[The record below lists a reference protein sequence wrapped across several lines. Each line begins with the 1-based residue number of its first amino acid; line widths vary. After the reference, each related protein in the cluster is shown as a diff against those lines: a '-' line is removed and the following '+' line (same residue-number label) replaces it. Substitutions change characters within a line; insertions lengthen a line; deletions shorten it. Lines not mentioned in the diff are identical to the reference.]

1 MNYPTIAAFL
11 ADPAAPERPSVPP
24 GGPVGPK
31 DDAHMTFLAMTI
43 RETTGLGERVRKLES
58 YARLLASLSPEDP
71 CIRRVEQWRGEL
83 EGTAH

>member
-1 MNYPTIAAFL
+1 MTYPTIAAFL
-11 ADPAAPERPSVPP
+11 ADTAAPERPAVPP

-43 RETTGLGERVRKLES
+43 RETASNAERVRKLAS
-58 YARLLASLSPEDP
+58 YAKLLASLSPEDP